1 MPQIKAII
9 TMSIV
14 GSSRKHWLNIVVMAL
29 LTAFFITFALSNLVL
44 VDVAL
49 LGVESQPIP
58 LYIPVFIAFLLG
70 FSGGMLSLSFS
81 RRKHKQEISQLREE
95 NNILHQEVENLRNIP
110 LQDDV

>member
-1 MPQIKAII
+1 MPQVKRMT
-9 TMSIV
+9 TMSIFHS
-14 GSSRKHWLNIVVMAL
+14 GRKHWLNIAIITL
-29 LTAFFITFALSNLVL
+29 LTIFFITFALSNLML

-49 LGVESQPIP
+49 LGVKSQPIS

-70 FSGGMLSLSFS
+70 FSGGLLSLSFS

-95 NNILHQEVENLRNIP
+95 NSLLHQEVENLRNIP

>member
-1 MPQIKAII
+1 
-9 TMSIV
+9 MSV
-14 GSSRKHWLNIVVMAL
+14 LHSGRKHWLNIVVIAV
-29 LTAFFITFALSNLVL
+29 LTAFFISFALSNLVL

-49 LGVESQPIP
+49 LGVKSQPIP
-58 LYIPVFIAFLLG
+58 LYIPVFVAFLLG

-95 NNILHQEVENLRNIP
+95 NKMLHQEVENLRNIP

>member
-1 MPQIKAII
+1 
-9 TMSIV
+9 MSMLR
-14 GSSRKHWLNIVVMAL
+14 SSRKHWLNIAIMAL
-29 LTAFFITFALSNLVL
+29 LTAFFIAFALSNLLL

-49 LGVESQPIP
+49 LGVKSQPIP
-58 LYIPVFIAFLLG
+58 FYIPVFIAFLLG

-81 RRKHKQEISQLREE
+81 RRKHKEEISQLREE

>member
-1 MPQIKAII
+1 MPQVKDII
-9 TMSIV
+9 TMSMLS
-14 GSSRKHWLNIVVMAL
+14 SSRKHWLNIAIMAL

-49 LGVESQPIP
+49 LGVKSQPIP
-58 LYIPVFIAFLLG
+58 FYIPVFIAFLLG

-81 RRKHKQEISQLREE
+81 RRKHKEEISQLREE

>member
-1 MPQIKAII
+1 MPQVKDII
-9 TMSIV
+9 TMSMLR
-14 GSSRKHWLNIVVMAL
+14 SSRKHWLNIAIMAL
-29 LTAFFITFALSNLVL
+29 LTAFFIAFALSNLLL

-49 LGVESQPIP
+49 LGVKSQPIP
-58 LYIPVFIAFLLG
+58 FYIPVFIAFLLG

-81 RRKHKQEISQLREE
+81 RRKHKEEISQLREE